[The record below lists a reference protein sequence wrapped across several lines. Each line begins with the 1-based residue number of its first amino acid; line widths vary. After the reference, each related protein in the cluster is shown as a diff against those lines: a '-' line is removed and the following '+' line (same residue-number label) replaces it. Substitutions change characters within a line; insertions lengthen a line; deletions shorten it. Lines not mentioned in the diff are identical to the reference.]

1 MLFTYSGSNIHTVR
15 YNCVNN
21 RWIISVCIYQNP
33 QKTGDNIYRKIAGLE
48 KCRGDFMS
56 ENTQGFIEE
65 TIETADAACN
75 AEQGE
80 NVDAVKDE
88 KEYSDLKNISE
99 LSVKMDALLELFKN
113 KIETDTYK
121 NRLFDEMHKQL
132 MKYQDDVLQ
141 SVMEPVILEI
151 ISLLDG
157 IKKYECFIPEEVTA
171 ENYGK
176 LKKRFTDIRGDL
188 EDLLED
194 MDVSKY
200 ETDDTVLDA
209 KRQKII
215 KTVLTDDTAKNN
227 TIESKLS
234 DGYIFKNKI
243 IKYEKVS
250 VYKIK

>member
-1 MLFTYSGSNIHTVR
+1 MVPHFQEKIK
-15 YNCVNN
+15 
-21 RWIISVCIYQNP
+21 
-33 QKTGDNIYRKIAGLE
+33 QKARKI
-48 KCRGDFMS
+48 
-56 ENTQGFIEE
+56 
-65 TIETADAACN
+65 
-75 AEQGE
+75 
-80 NVDAVKDE
+80 
-88 KEYSDLKNISE
+88 KEFGKFFLLRFCFSAKYTKNSQ
-99 LSVKMDALLELFKN
+99 
-113 KIETDTYK
+113 YK

-157 IKKYECFIPEEVTA
+157 IKKYERFIPEEVTA

>member
-1 MLFTYSGSNIHTVR
+1 
-15 YNCVNN
+15 
-21 RWIISVCIYQNP
+21 
-33 QKTGDNIYRKIAGLE
+33 
-48 KCRGDFMS
+48 MS

-75 AEQGE
+75 SEQGE

-157 IKKYECFIPEEVTA
+157 IKKYERCIPEEVTA